1 MLDETA
7 PDSIHPAHPD
17 KPQAAGAADTLAS
30 SSSVGQVKIS
40 DVLSKK
46 DGEEVWVVIKGHVY
60 KWVHRRSCNV
70 GAELGKA

>member
-1 MLDETA
+1 MYYNRVHLDSVQRPQVLDQTS

-17 KPQAAGAADTLAS
+17 KPQAAS
-30 SSSVGQVKIS
+30 SSASPSSEGGSGGDVKIS

-60 KWVHRRSCNV
+60 K
-70 GAELGKA
+70 